1 MKLLKGGVESVKRGI
16 SFKIPNTYGRFLTD
30 MLSPI
35 DITSYSWFVGGEESY
50 RVKDGDLD
58 HPLFPEETEMDGE
71 TFSHLIHQ
79 DEHYLI
85 FVNLKAFSKGPV
97 KDIETYE
104 AFRDSHCVLALLIV
118 DSTFVDMYC
127 KDQQMIESLYT
138 YALSRSFE
146 DVAYLTD
153 ANDTRTSLTV
163 W

>member
-1 MKLLKGGVESVKRGI
+1 MKLLKGGMQSVKRGI
-16 SFKIPNTYGRFLTD
+16 HFKIPNTYGRFLAD

-50 RVKDGDLD
+50 RVKNGDLH
-58 HPLFPEETEMDGE
+58 HPLFPEKTKMDGE

-79 DEHYLI
+79 DEQYLI
-85 FVNLKAFSKGPV
+85 FANLKAFSKGPV

-104 AFRDSHCVLALLIV
+104 AFRDSNCELTLLIV
-118 DSTFVDMYC
+118 DSTFVDIYC
-127 KDQQMIESLYT
+127 KDETLLESLYQH
-138 YALSRSFE
+138 ALACGFGEVS
-146 DVAYLTD
+146 YLTD

>member
-1 MKLLKGGVESVKRGI
+1 MNLSKGGVESVKRGI
-16 SFKIPNTYGRFLTD
+16 HFKIPNTYGCFLAD

-35 DITSYSWFVGGEESY
+35 DITSYSWFIGGEESY
-50 RVKDGDLD
+50 HVKNGDLH

-85 FVNLKAFSKGPV
+85 FANLKAFSNGPV

-104 AFRDSHCVLALLIV
+104 AFRKSNCDLALLIV

-127 KDQQMIESLYT
+127 KNQQMIESLYT
-138 YALSRSFE
+138 HALSHSFE

-153 ANDTRTSLTV
+153 ANNTRTSLTV

>member
-1 MKLLKGGVESVKRGI
+1 
-16 SFKIPNTYGRFLTD
+16 

-35 DITSYSWFVGGEESY
+35 DIASYSWFVGGEESY
-50 RVKDGDLD
+50 RVKNSALD
-58 HPLFPEETEMDGE
+58 QPLFPEATEMDGE
-71 TFSHLIHQ
+71 TFSDSIHQ
-79 DEHYLI
+79 DEQYLI
-85 FVNLKAFSKGPV
+85 FVNVKAFSKEPV

-104 AFRDSHCVLALLIV
+104 AFRDSHCDLALLIV

-138 YALSRSFE
+138 HALSRSFE

-153 ANDTRTSLTV
+153 TNDTKTSLTV